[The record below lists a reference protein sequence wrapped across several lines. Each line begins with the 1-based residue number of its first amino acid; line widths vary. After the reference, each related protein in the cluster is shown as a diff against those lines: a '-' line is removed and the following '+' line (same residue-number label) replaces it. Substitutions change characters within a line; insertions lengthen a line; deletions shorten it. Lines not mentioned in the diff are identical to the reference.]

1 MADTVEMTI
10 LERGQKAVE
19 NFIPIPYSEVDKE
32 LREATRQTGEEIKKG
47 LKRRIADM
55 ESRYA

>member
-1 MADTVEMTI
+1 MVNMAEMTI

-19 NFIPIPYSEVDKE
+19 NFYAKPYNEVDKE

-47 LKRRIADM
+47 LKERITSI
-55 ESRYA
+55 ESRHA